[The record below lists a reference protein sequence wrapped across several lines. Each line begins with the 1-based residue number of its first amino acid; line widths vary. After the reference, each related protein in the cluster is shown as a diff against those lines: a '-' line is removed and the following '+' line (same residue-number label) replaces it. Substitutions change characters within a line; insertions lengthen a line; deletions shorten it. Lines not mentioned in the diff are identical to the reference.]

1 MKPNEPIAPPGN
13 QIVLD
18 DAFFDDPYPAYR
30 EKRVSC
36 PVFHDADRELWMA
49 FSHTA
54 VRQAL
59 FDYKVFS
66 SAHGNTIRDSPQR
79 VGKTLGSMDPPQH
92 DVLRP
97 IIMRGFTARRIAVAV
112 DDLLADASRRLAAFT
127 RTSPF
132 DFVSDFSRP
141 LLYSSLG
148 RMLGLEGAQADLA
161 AGILGNLFKGAD
173 GPYGLPLPE
182 EDMRT
187 LFGLLQDQLSYR
199 RSHPSDDLFSVLLE
213 AQSTDE
219 RLTDD
224 IILGNLSTVL
234 LAGNASI
241 GHFFPNIFN
250 ALYQHR
256 DQARRVLEDATL
268 VPALIEEAVRW
279 DTSTQCFARQVTE
292 DVVLDGVEVP
302 ANARIVLFYGSAS
315 RDETVIPDAEQ
326 FDINRGKVQ
335 HFGFGAGT
343 HHCLGALAAKRM
355 LTPLL
360 QQILPELGM
369 FDLDLGKA
377 ERVKHIMAR
386 GFKHLPMTME
396 A

>member
-1 MKPNEPIAPPGN
+1 MKPNKPLAPPGD
-13 QIVLD
+13 QIVLN
-18 DAFFDDPYPAYR
+18 DAFFDDPYPTYR
-30 EKRVSC
+30 EKRESG
-36 PVFHDADRELWMA
+36 PVFYDADRGLWMA
-49 FSHTA
+49 LSYTA

-59 FDYKVFS
+59 FDYGVFS
-66 SAHGNTIRDSPQR
+66 SALGNTIRDSPQR
-79 VGKTLGSMDPPQH
+79 VGKTLGSMDPPRH

-112 DDLLADASRRLAAFT
+112 DDLLADAAQRLGELP
-127 RTSPF
+127 RIGPF
-132 DFVSDFSRP
+132 DFVGDFSRP

-148 RMLGLEGAQADLA
+148 RMLGLEGTQADLA

-187 LFGLLQDQLSYR
+187 LFGLLQDQLAYR
-199 RSHPSDDLFSVLLE
+199 RGHPSDDLFSVLLE
-213 AQSTDE
+213 AQSTDD

-241 GHFFPNIFN
+241 GHFFPNIFH

-256 DQARRVLEDATL
+256 DQARRVLEDPGL

-292 DVVLDGVEVP
+292 DVILDGVQVP

-315 RDETVIPDAEQ
+315 RDEKSIPDAER
-326 FDINRGKVQ
+326 FDIDRGKVQ

-343 HHCLGALAAKRM
+343 HHCLGALTAKRM

-369 FDLDLGKA
+369 FDLDLGNA
-377 ERVKHIMAR
+377 DRVKHIMVR
-386 GFKHLPMTME
+386 GFKHLPMTIG